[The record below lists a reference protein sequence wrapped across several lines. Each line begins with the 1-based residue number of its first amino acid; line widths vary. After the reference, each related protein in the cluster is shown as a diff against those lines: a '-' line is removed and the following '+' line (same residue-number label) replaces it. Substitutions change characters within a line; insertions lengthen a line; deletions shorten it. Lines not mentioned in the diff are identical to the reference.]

1 MKIKFLPK
9 LIIILLLNLKCFSQ
23 QSNEVRT
30 YFGFIDSKLL
40 RSENFDGGASYSN
53 ENSYEFGVKYL
64 KKLTPKLSI
73 ETGINFM
80 SSKVKISPNL
90 IGANIEPYYE
100 NLKMISIPMF
110 INYSIGKYFFLN
122 GGPVLDV
129 QNSTELFDSQ
139 SGFGYGLGFGGKYS
153 FEKFLIY
160 LNPNFKRHSVV
171 PFEKENY
178 HQKLTEFAIQLG
190 IGYKF

>member
-139 SGFGYGLGFGGKYS
+139 SGFGYGIGFGGKYS

-178 HQKLTEFAIQLG
+178 HQKLTEFGIQLG

>member
-129 QNSTELFDSQ
+129 QKSTELFDSQ
-139 SGFGYGLGFGGKYS
+139 SGFGYGIGFGGKYS

-178 HQKLTEFAIQLG
+178 HQKLTEFGIQLG

>member
-139 SGFGYGLGFGGKYS
+139 SGFGYGIGFGGKYS

>member
-80 SSKVKISPNL
+80 SSNVKISPNL

-129 QNSTELFDSQ
+129 QKSTELFDSQ
-139 SGFGYGLGFGGKYS
+139 SGFGYGIGFGGKYS

-178 HQKLTEFAIQLG
+178 HQKLTEFGIQLG

>member
-30 YFGFIDSKLL
+30 YFGFIDSKIL
-40 RSENFDGGASYSN
+40 RSGNFDGGTSYSN

-139 SGFGYGLGFGGKYS
+139 SGFGYGIGFGGKYS

-178 HQKLTEFAIQLG
+178 HQKLTEFGIQLG

>member
-64 KKLTPKLSI
+64 KKLTPKLSL

-80 SSKVKISPNL
+80 SSNVKISPNL

-139 SGFGYGLGFGGKYS
+139 SGFGYGIGFGGKYS

-178 HQKLTEFAIQLG
+178 HQKLTEFGIQLG

>member
-30 YFGFIDSKLL
+30 YLGFIDSKLL

-64 KKLTPKLSI
+64 KKLTPKLSL

-80 SSKVKISPNL
+80 SSNVKISPNL

-139 SGFGYGLGFGGKYS
+139 SGFGYGIGFGGKYS

-178 HQKLTEFAIQLG
+178 HQKLTEFGIQLG

>member
-1 MKIKFLPK
+1 MIIKFLPK

-64 KKLTPKLSI
+64 KKLTPKLSL

-80 SSKVKISPNL
+80 SSNVKISPNL

-139 SGFGYGLGFGGKYS
+139 SGFGYGIGFGGKYS

-178 HQKLTEFAIQLG
+178 HQKLTEFGIQLG

>member
-1 MKIKFLPK
+1 MKIKLLSL
-9 LIIILLLNLKCFSQ
+9 LIITLFFKIDCYSQ
-23 QSNEVRT
+23 KSNEFRT
-30 YFGFIDSKLL
+30 YFGIIDSKLL
-40 RSENFDGGASYSN
+40 RSENLDGGATYNN
-53 ENSYEFGVKYL
+53 ENSYEFGIKYL
-64 KKLTPKLSI
+64 RKLTPKLSI

-80 SSKVKISPNL
+80 SSKVKINPNL

-100 NLKMISIPMF
+100 NLKMVSIPMY

-122 GGPVLDV
+122 GGPILDF

-139 SGFGYGLGFGGKYS
+139 SGFGYGIGFGGKYS
-153 FEKFLIY
+153 FDKFLIY

-178 HQKLTEFAIQLG
+178 HQKLTEFGIQLG
-190 IGYKF
+190 IGYEF

>member
-64 KKLTPKLSI
+64 KKLTPKLSL

-80 SSKVKISPNL
+80 SSNVKISPNL

-110 INYSIGKYFFLN
+110 INYSIGQYFFLN

-139 SGFGYGLGFGGKYS
+139 SGFGYGIGFGGKYS

-178 HQKLTEFAIQLG
+178 HQKLTEFGIQLG

>member
-9 LIIILLLNLKCFSQ
+9 LIIILLLNLKSFSQ

-64 KKLTPKLSI
+64 KKLTPKLSL

-80 SSKVKISPNL
+80 SSNVKISPNL

-139 SGFGYGLGFGGKYS
+139 SGFGYGIGFGGKYS

-178 HQKLTEFAIQLG
+178 HQKLTEFGIQLG